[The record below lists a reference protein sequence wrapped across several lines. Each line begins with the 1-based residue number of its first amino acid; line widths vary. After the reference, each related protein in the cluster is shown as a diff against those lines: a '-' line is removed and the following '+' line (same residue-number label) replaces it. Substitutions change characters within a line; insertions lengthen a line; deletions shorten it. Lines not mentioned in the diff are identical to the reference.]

1 MYTIFITED
10 NELNAHVRERIMQRS
25 KLVDNLHFL
34 TAPLYKGQDM
44 SKYTVM
50 MEYFKPVSK
59 QYKSELLTRSKDL
72 YENCIE
78 YILPLDTEVTS
89 EPGSVEIQLTFTYIE
104 MDEDGAVIQ
113 RVRKTSP
120 GELKI
125 TPIAAW
131 SDFIP
136 DEALSALDQRLLYL
150 LARQQHLEDLQNAY
164 MEEKADDISYEN
176 NVLQLLANGKKIGSK
191 HEIASGQSSNDV
203 IEFDPKTTSR
213 MSKMLDTNNKYN
225 TSYKKSNLTNNP
237 VSSGDVNVSSENIKT
252 ILF

>member
-78 YILPLDTEVTS
+78 YILPLDTELTS
-89 EPGSVEIQLTFTYIE
+89 EPGTVEIQLTFTYIE

-136 DEALSALDQRLLYL
+136 DDALSALDQRLLYL

-191 HEIASGQSSNDV
+191 HEVASGQASNDV
-203 IEFDPKTTSR
+203 VEFDVGLDSHIAHFA
-213 MSKMLDTNNKYN
+213 DTNSKYN
-225 TSYKKSNLTNNP
+225 KGYNTNQNINHKE
-237 VSSGDVNVSSENIKT
+237 DNVSSDDIKT

>member
-78 YILPLDTEVTS
+78 YILPLDTELTS
-89 EPGSVEIQLTFTYIE
+89 EPGTVEIQLTFTYIE

-136 DEALSALDQRLLYL
+136 DDALSALDQRLLYL

-191 HEIASGQSSNDV
+191 HEVASGQTSNDV
-203 IEFDPKTTSR
+203 VEFDVGLDSHIAHFT
-213 MSKMLDTNNKYN
+213 DTNSKYN
-225 TSYKKSNLTNNP
+225 KGYNTNQNINHKE
-237 VSSGDVNVSSENIKT
+237 DNVSSDDIKT

>member
-78 YILPLDTEVTS
+78 YILPLDTELTS
-89 EPGSVEIQLTFTYIE
+89 EPGTVEIQLTFTYIE

-191 HEIASGQSSNDV
+191 HEIASGQSNNDV
-203 IEFDPKTTSR
+203 VEFDVGLDSHIAHFA
-213 MSKMLDTNNKYN
+213 DTNSKYN
-225 TSYKKSNLTNNP
+225 KGYNTNQNINHKE
-237 VSSGDVNVSSENIKT
+237 DNVSSDDIKT

>member
-25 KLVDNLHFL
+25 KLVDKLHFL

-78 YILPLDTEVTS
+78 YILPLDTELTS
-89 EPGSVEIQLTFTYIE
+89 EPGTVEIQLTFTYIE

-203 IEFDPKTTSR
+203 VEFDVGLDSHIAHFA
-213 MSKMLDTNNKYN
+213 DTNSKYN
-225 TSYKKSNLTNNP
+225 KGYNTNQNINHKE
-237 VSSGDVNVSSENIKT
+237 DNVSSDDIKT

>member
-1 MYTIFITED
+1 
-10 NELNAHVRERIMQRS
+10 MQRS
-25 KLVDNLHFL
+25 KLVDKLHFL

-78 YILPLDTEVTS
+78 YILPLDTELTS
-89 EPGSVEIQLTFTYIE
+89 EPGTVEIQLTFTYIE

-191 HEIASGQSSNDV
+191 HEIASGQSNNDV
-203 IEFDPKTTSR
+203 VEFDVGLDSHIAHFA
-213 MSKMLDTNNKYN
+213 DTNSKYN
-225 TSYKKSNLTNNP
+225 KGYNTNQNINHKE
-237 VSSGDVNVSSENIKT
+237 DNVSSDDIKT

>member
-78 YILPLDTEVTS
+78 YILPLDTELTI
-89 EPGSVEIQLTFTYIE
+89 EPGTVEIQLTFTYIE

-191 HEIASGQSSNDV
+191 HEIASGQSNNDV
-203 IEFDPKTTSR
+203 VEFDVGLDSHIAHFA
-213 MSKMLDTNNKYN
+213 DTNSKYN
-225 TSYKKSNLTNNP
+225 KGYNTNQNINHKE
-237 VSSGDVNVSSENIKT
+237 DNVSSDDIKT

>member
-50 MEYFKPVSK
+50 MEYSKPVSK

-78 YILPLDTEVTS
+78 YILPLDTELTS
-89 EPGSVEIQLTFTYIE
+89 EPGTVEIQLTFTYIE

-203 IEFDPKTTSR
+203 IEFDVGLDSR
-213 MSKMLDTNNKYN
+213 IAHVADTNSKYSKYN
-225 TSYKKSNLTNNP
+225 KDYNTNQN
-237 VSSGDVNVSSENIKT
+237 VNHKEENISSDDIKT

>member
-25 KLVDNLHFL
+25 KLVDNFHFL

-78 YILPLDTEVTS
+78 YILPLDTELTS
-89 EPGSVEIQLTFTYIE
+89 EPGTVEIQLTFTYIE

-203 IEFDPKTTSR
+203 IEFDVGLDSR
-213 MSKMLDTNNKYN
+213 IAHVADTNSKYSKYN
-225 TSYKKSNLTNNP
+225 KDYNTNQN
-237 VSSGDVNVSSENIKT
+237 VNHKEENISSDDIKT

>member
-1 MYTIFITED
+1 
-10 NELNAHVRERIMQRS
+10 
-25 KLVDNLHFL
+25 
-34 TAPLYKGQDM
+34 M

-78 YILPLDTEVTS
+78 YILPLDTELTS
-89 EPGSVEIQLTFTYIE
+89 EPGTVEIQLTFTYIE

-191 HEIASGQSSNDV
+191 HEIASGQSNNDV
-203 IEFDPKTTSR
+203 VEFDVGLDSHIAHFA
-213 MSKMLDTNNKYN
+213 DTNSKYN
-225 TSYKKSNLTNNP
+225 KGYNTNQNINHKE
-237 VSSGDVNVSSENIKT
+237 DNVSSDDIKT

>member
-1 MYTIFITED
+1 M
-10 NELNAHVRERIMQRS
+10 
-25 KLVDNLHFL
+25 
-34 TAPLYKGQDM
+34 
-44 SKYTVM
+44 
-50 MEYFKPVSK
+50 
-59 QYKSELLTRSKDL
+59 

-78 YILPLDTEVTS
+78 YILPLDTELTS
-89 EPGSVEIQLTFTYIE
+89 EPGTVEIQLTFTYIE

-203 IEFDPKTTSR
+203 VEFDVGLDSHIAHFA
-213 MSKMLDTNNKYN
+213 DTNSKYN
-225 TSYKKSNLTNNP
+225 KGYNTNQNINHKE
-237 VSSGDVNVSSENIKT
+237 DNVSSDDIKT

>member
-50 MEYFKPVSK
+50 MEYSKPVSK

-78 YILPLDTEVTS
+78 YILPLDTELTS
-89 EPGSVEIQLTFTYIE
+89 EPGTVEIQLTFTYIE

-203 IEFDPKTTSR
+203 VEFDVGLDSHIAHFA
-213 MSKMLDTNNKYN
+213 DTNSKYN
-225 TSYKKSNLTNNP
+225 KGYNTNQNINHKE
-237 VSSGDVNVSSENIKT
+237 DNVSSDDIKT

>member
-25 KLVDNLHFL
+25 KLVDKLHFL

-78 YILPLDTEVTS
+78 YILPLDTELTS
-89 EPGSVEIQLTFTYIE
+89 EPGTVEIQLTFTYIE

-191 HEIASGQSSNDV
+191 HEIASGQSNNDV
-203 IEFDPKTTSR
+203 VEFDVGLDSHIAHFA
-213 MSKMLDTNNKYN
+213 DTNSKYN
-225 TSYKKSNLTNNP
+225 KGYNTNQNINHKE
-237 VSSGDVNVSSENIKT
+237 DNVSSDDIKT